1 MRKQSHAK
9 KQTYGWLRRLLVMV
23 CLVGIISIGCA
34 GCGAKQEAETVV
46 TEVNADAL
54 RDRLAAWGAAA
65 KEEAEENAA
74 AGKEAAESAAAKAD
88 TADGGGAFDGVTD
101 ILDAQSEE
109 TDVEAYRD
117 SPLLEQLFS
126 YEEGEHGWNLTIT
139 GIAEKYRGT
148 FQECMKEITGRAGVL
163 QIPADINGIPVNEI
177 GENAFADKRWI
188 KCVHFPD
195 SLWGIAPGAFRDTG
209 IEYLELPDKLALIG
223 EEAFADCALLT
234 DVRLPDSVVFIG
246 ERAFSGNPALWTVLV
261 PDVSAQI
268 GEDAFAFCRSDFLLC
283 YGDNPQGKENLVA
296 AYAEENGIDSM
307 EIFLSKEPVV
317 QYPEE
322 PLILKPEVRNFFWG
336 DYGSYENWE
345 EEKWCS
351 FEEDEAAPNFGYDD
365 WQWPGCS
372 SWCGV
377 IAFTQEAYAS
387 STLPSKDGRYSAD
400 NILIQ
405 DRESAWAENAA
416 GGGIG
421 ESITYCQSCSSRGD
435 KWTQMWQSEPYRGN
449 RDMDEFVRSMDDEDE
464 FMRYTEICIVNG
476 YAKDEK
482 TWEENGRVK
491 QFLMYVENRPYAYLE
506 LEDTILPQY
515 FALPEDDIIVLD
527 GGMLEVRFEITQ
539 VYPGSVYEDT
549 CLTGLIMEFS
559 GRHGH

>member
-1 MRKQSHAK
+1 MRKHSCVK
-9 KQTYGWLRRLLVMV
+9 KTSNGWMRRLLIA
-23 CLVGIISIGCA
+23 GIAAIVSMGCA
-34 GCGAKQEAETVV
+34 GCGAEQEQETAADVGVTIKNPMIENNIANIDAEKEDAANSGTAS
-46 TEVNADAL
+46 EDAADS
-54 RDRLAAWGAAA
+54 GI
-65 KEEAEENAA
+65 
-74 AGKEAAESAAAKAD
+74 
-88 TADGGGAFDGVTD
+88 AFDGATD
-101 ILDAQSEE
+101 ILNAQSEE
-109 TDVEAYRD
+109 TDVKAYQE

-126 YEEGEHGWNLTIT
+126 YEEGDHGWNLTIT
-139 GIAEKYRGT
+139 GVAEKYRDT
-148 FQECMKEITGRAGVL
+148 FQECMKEITGSAGVL

-188 KCVHFPD
+188 KRVEFPD
-195 SLWGIAPGAFRDTG
+195 SIWGIAPDAFRDTG

-223 EEAFADCALLT
+223 EEAFADCALIT

-268 GEDAFAFCRSDFLLC
+268 GEDAFAFCRKDFILC

-317 QYPEE
+317 HYPAE

-351 FEEDEAAPNFGYDD
+351 FEEDETAPNFGYDD

-377 IAFTQEAYAS
+377 IDFTQEAYAS

-400 NILIQ
+400 NILMQ
-405 DRESAWAENAA
+405 DRESTWAENAA

-449 RDMDEFVRSMDDEDE
+449 RDMDEFIRSMDDEDE

-515 FALPEDDIIVLD
+515 FTLPEDDIIVLD

-549 CLTGLIMEFS
+549 CLTGLVMEFS